1 MEEFSM
7 KRALL
12 ASLAAFGILA
22 APTIATATTKAVTK
36 VTKSERKTAKLAAK
50 NQKAAAKTAAKAK

>member
-1 MEEFSM
+1 M

-22 APTIATATTKAVTK
+22 APTIANATTTQASAKVAKSQKKA
-36 VTKSERKTAKLAAK
+36 AKLAAK
-50 NQKAAAKTAAKAK
+50 NQKAAAKSAAKSN

>member
-1 MEEFSM
+1 M

-22 APTIATATTKAVTK
+22 APTIATATTKAADAK
-36 VTKSERKTAKLAAK
+36 VVKSQKKAAKLAAR
-50 NQKAAAKTAAKAK
+50 NHKAAAKTAAKSN